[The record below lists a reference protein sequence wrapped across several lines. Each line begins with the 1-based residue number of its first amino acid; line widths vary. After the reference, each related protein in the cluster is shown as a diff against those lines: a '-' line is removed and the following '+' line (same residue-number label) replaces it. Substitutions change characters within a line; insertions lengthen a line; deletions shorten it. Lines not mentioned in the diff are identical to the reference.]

1 LVGVLLTR
9 AISAVTAVLLA
20 HLLFAPIAL
29 ADPSIALPGHI
40 DRPELYVLPAPA
52 RKNIEIVVSFR
63 TPVSDDDLQSWSDWL
78 RDQGFRIGD
87 TGNGWMDVYVNIED
101 AESAFQTKIMMT
113 REGTYANS
121 TDAKI
126 PARFANVVQSISGLS
141 EVFLG
146 HEGPIRA
153 RPMPTPQPHSR
164 VSPSSDLPMKSG
176 RLERSVFQSAYGGAP

>member
-1 LVGVLLTR
+1 VGVLLTR

-29 ADPSIALPGHI
+29 ADSSIALPGHI
-40 DRPELYVLPAPA
+40 DRPELYVLRAPA
-52 RKNIEIVVSFR
+52 RKNIEIVVFFK
-63 TPVSDDDLQSWSDWL
+63 TPVTEDNLESWSDWL

-87 TGNGWMDVYVNIED
+87 TANGSMAAYVNIED

-126 PARFANVVQSISGLS
+126 PARFASVVQAISGLS
-141 EVFLG
+141 EVKVG
-146 HEGPIRA
+146 HEIARRA
-153 RPMPTPQPHSR
+153 KPMPASHPH
-164 VSPSSDLPMKSG
+164 
-176 RLERSVFQSAYGGAP
+176 